1 MYSCASY
8 EYWTRGLWLLYKTV
22 RVGFIMAVGTHLDP
36 IDGDKDKPTLTV
48 ALFILITMPVCFG
61 WLQLQ
66 ADVLLAPPR
75 LPAIHPP
82 AQACPEWNRRQ
93 VVGTL
98 VRLGCHPPVYGA
110 KSPHVVMGSGRF
122 QQVAVAVV
130 AALTIHIHMASGDI
144 MDPCVV
150 PSTQKVAID
159 DTCTTVSNSGKRCAW
174 IRLLRPDLPITVG
187 EAPLRLPP
195 NTHER
200 TSPFS
205 SAIPATPPPLQSL
218 YCIPASCS
226 AKLTGTCPHPLT

>member
-1 MYSCASY
+1 MQCEMYSCASY
-8 EYWTRGLWLLYKTV
+8 EYWTRGLWLITV
-22 RVGFIMAVGTHLDP
+22 GEWVSLWPWAKAVGTHLDP
-36 IDGDKDKPTLTV
+36 IDGDKDKPTLTL
-48 ALFILITMPVCFG
+48 ALFITMPVCFG

-66 ADVLLAPPR
+66 AEVLLAPPR

-93 VVGTL
+93 VVGTP
-98 VRLGCHPPVYGA
+98 VRLGCHPPIYGA

-130 AALTIHIHMASGDI
+130 AALTMHIHMASGDI

-174 IRLLRPDLPITVG
+174 IRLLRPDLPSTVG
-187 EAPLRLPP
+187 
-195 NTHER
+195 
-200 TSPFS
+200 
-205 SAIPATPPPLQSL
+205 
-218 YCIPASCS
+218 
-226 AKLTGTCPHPLT
+226 